1 MADHFRSTRF
11 RARFEAA
18 LQDYEK
24 KAGVTLASH
33 PLAVQLQ
40 SCHSVESIT
49 TVLQSQA
56 PAFGEPQ
63 GSDRVIKSIKGILSI
78 LTRLSAAPSLGDAT
92 GLVRHK
98 ALMTY
103 FMPLT
108 VFIAIPTGKSNTRW
122 FCYPT

>member
-1 MADHFRSTRF
+1 MADHSGSTRF

-40 SCHSVESIT
+40 SCHSVESVT
-49 TVLQSQA
+49 TALQSQA
-56 PAFGEPQ
+56 PAFGELQ
-63 GSDRVIKSIKGILSI
+63 GSDRVIKSIKGIVSI
-78 LTRLSAAPSLGDAT
+78 LSGLSVAPSLGDAT

-103 FMPLT
+103 LMPLT
-108 VFIAIPTGKSNTRW
+108 VSIAIPTGESSTRW